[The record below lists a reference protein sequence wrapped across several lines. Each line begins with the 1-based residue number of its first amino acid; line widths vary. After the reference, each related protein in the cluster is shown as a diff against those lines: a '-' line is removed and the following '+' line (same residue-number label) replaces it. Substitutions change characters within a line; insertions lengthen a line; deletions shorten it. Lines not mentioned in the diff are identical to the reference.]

1 MFKISFNFDE
11 VNKTISNLKC
21 EEIAQERKIVSN
33 GKPIVEVGE
42 NKLII
47 SPEALRLI
55 NATPGDRITVNYIQK
70 SKELTIPVIGK
81 AEIFS
86 DPDAGN
92 KLTKSNTVSFKGKQ
106 RTILLEYGSVF
117 TLTETHK
124 KGMCQLVSTNE
135 DDSPE
140 VTELEIP
147 DMEIEEMTDNF
158 ENLDELPF

>member
-11 VNKTISNLKC
+11 ANKTISNLKC
-21 EEIAQERKIVSN
+21 EEITQERKIVSN

-55 NATPGDRITVNYIQK
+55 NATAGDRITVNYIQK

-81 AEIFS
+81 SEIFS
-86 DPDAGN
+86 DSDAGN

-124 KGMCQLVSTNE
+124 NGMCQLISTNE